1 MSPGI
6 IPGQFGSRI
15 YYEQLRC
22 WPQMNRPGGRAYRP
36 PCPRLDLDPLGQDRE
51 PGLKTRSTM
60 VHRRRFSGT
69 WRSSDAG
76 TPGSRILSPT
86 AGRKPPKSERSKVC
100 CASSI
105 FPLANRQYRWIVTSF
120 IWLLPLQ
127 NPCIAEEEHG
137 PVSHFPVANELTL
150 ATGFCTRQALVAECS
165 SALLHKRS
173 FAQQQVTSEPAKW
186 LIGIITSCAR
196 ERALEVI
203 PSP

>member
-15 YYEQLRC
+15 YYEQLRLRC
-22 WPQMNRPGGRAYRP
+22 WPQMTRPGGRAYRP
-36 PCPRLDLDPLGQDRE
+36 PCPRLDLDPPGQDRE
-51 PGLKTRSTM
+51 PGLKTRSTT

-150 ATGFCTRQALVAECS
+150 ATGSTDHTRACRILLGEHALRVVWE
-165 SALLHKRS
+165 
-173 FAQQQVTSEPAKW
+173 AK
-186 LIGIITSCAR
+186 GD
-196 ERALEVI
+196 
-203 PSP
+203 

>member
-1 MSPGI
+1 MILIS
-6 IPGQFGSRI
+6 QKD
-15 YYEQLRC
+15 
-22 WPQMNRPGGRAYRP
+22 RPSMPSSNP
-36 PCPRLDLDPLGQDRE
+36 P
-51 PGLKTRSTM
+51 T

-76 TPGSRILSPT
+76 TPGSRSLSPT

-137 PVSHFPVANELTL
+137 PVSHFPVANEPHW
-150 ATGFCTRQALVAECS
+150 QQD
-165 SALLHKRS
+165 
-173 FAQQQVTSEPAKW
+173 FAQGKPLLLNAPQ
-186 LIGIITSCAR
+186 ICCINAR
-196 ERALEVI
+196 LRNSSRHL
-203 PSP
+203 

>member
-105 FPLANRQYRWIVTSF
+105 FPLANRQYRWSNLIHLFFASDFLSSKRALRHPAFPAT
-120 IWLLPLQ
+120 IGQ
-127 NPCIAEEEHG
+127 HDG
-137 PVSHFPVANELTL
+137 PAS
-150 ATGFCTRQALVAECS
+150 RQALARSNDPHLGGETADG
-165 SALLHKRS
+165 SAVH
-173 FAQQQVTSEPAKW
+173 PAAVVQHHPYE
-186 LIGIITSCAR
+186 G
-196 ERALEVI
+196 
-203 PSP
+203 